1 MLWFSRSLCQEL
13 PNGRRAGKQ
22 ESVNYPKEAKEP
34 VGQESPRAHI
44 EVLKGRQSLYNPFGI
59 LKWARGDSRPTG
71 IGSLPLF
78 GLATRQ
84 TVEQRLAA
92 QRRKLQ
98 RRQASLFRNSPVNCP
113 RIRTQLIGVHE

>member
-71 IGSLPLF
+71 FLASFGYLMLYCFPKPRLFESSWGIGNLTICPVMPM
-78 GLATRQ
+78 GN
-84 TVEQRLAA
+84 A
-92 QRRKLQ
+92 QRQ
-98 RRQASLFRNSPVNCP
+98 REEPD
-113 RIRTQLIGVHE
+113 